1 MHRYIILCPG
11 RPDRGAVEEL
21 VDTYKKRLNPY
32 AKIEEIWV
40 KEVPFRSANDATR
53 VRSEESDAFRARLPK
68 DTFVVALTEEGK
80 TFDSLA
86 FAKTLE
92 RWAEGGA
99 RPVAFLI
106 GGPLGLDR
114 ALLKEADAQLSLS
127 PLTFPHN
134 VARALLFEQLYRAGT
149 ILSGKT
155 YHY

>member
-1 MHRYIILCPG
+1 MHRYFVLCPG
-11 RPDRGAVEEL
+11 TPDRGAVEEL
-21 VDTYKKRLNPY
+21 VDTYKTRLKPY
-32 AKIEEIWV
+32 AKIEEIWI
-40 KEVPFRSANDATR
+40 KETPFRNAAEVNR
-53 VRSEESDAFRARLPK
+53 VRQKEAETFRARLPK
-68 DTFVVALTEEGK
+68 ETFVVALTEEGK
-80 TFDSLA
+80 TFDSLS

-92 RWAEGGA
+92 HWAEGGA

-114 ALLKEADAQLSLS
+114 ALLKEADVQFSLS

-134 VARALLFEQLYRAGT
+134 MARALLYEQLYRAGT

>member
-1 MHRYIILCPG
+1 MHRYFLLCPG
-11 RPDRGAVEEL
+11 KPDRGAVEEL
-21 VDTYKKRLNPY
+21 VDTYKLRLKPY

-40 KEVPFRSANDATR
+40 KETGFRAPEEVKR
-53 VRSEESDAFRARLPK
+53 VRHEEASAFRARLPK

-80 TFDSLA
+80 TFDSPT

-92 RWAEGGA
+92 KWAEGGA

-114 ALLKEADAQLSLS
+114 TLLKEVNAQFSLS

-134 VARALLFEQLYRAGT
+134 IARALLFEQLYRAGT